1 MWRSRTATHE
11 RLAHEEPVG
20 GGSDRAFGVVFAVV
34 FMITGG
40 WPLLHGG
47 PARWWGF
54 VVAAI
59 FLTLALTRARTL
71 APLNRLWLRL
81 GLELHA
87 CVSPVIMAML
97 YYGTVT
103 PIGLLLR
110 VSGKDLLRLRFEP
123 ESATYWI
130 GRRPPGRAPDTMP
143 RQF

>member
-1 MWRSRTATHE
+1 
-11 RLAHEEPVG
+11 
-20 GGSDRAFGVVFAVV
+20 
-34 FMITGG
+34 
-40 WPLLHGG
+40 
-47 PARWWGF
+47 

-71 APLNRLWLRL
+71 APLNRLRLRL
-81 GLELHA
+81 GLVLHA

-103 PIGLLLR
+103 PIELLLR